1 MRKRRFIGTNGMTL
15 IADEAGPE
23 TGAPIL
29 LLHGGGQTRGSWKN
43 AVTRLAAEGY
53 LVIAPDTRGHGE
65 SDWATDADYTLEALV
80 GDVRA
85 IVNTLSAKPALVGAS
100 LGGVTALSLLGE
112 DQAPDV
118 RALVLVDT
126 APRIDMEGAKKI
138 TAFMSANTDGFASV
152 EDAADAVAAY
162 NPNRPRPKDVSG
174 LRRNLRQV
182 DGRLYWHWDPAF
194 MGARRVEAGVSRPR
208 LESAAKRVRVPTLLV
223 RGALSDLV
231 GDEQV
236 EHFRS
241 LMPQASFVDV
251 AGAGHMVAGDHNDA
265 FNDAILSFLLQVDGR
280 A

>member
-1 MRKRRFIGTNGMTL
+1 MRKRQFVGAKSVNL
-15 IADEAGPE
+15 VADEAGPE
-23 TGAPIL
+23 DGAPIL
-29 LLHGGGQTRGSWKN
+29 LLHGGGQTRKSWKN
-43 AVTRLAAEGY
+43 VVGRLAEEGY
-53 LVIAPDTRGHGE
+53 LVIAPDARGHGE
-65 SDWATDADYTLEALV
+65 SDWAPDANYSLDALA

-85 IVNTLSAKPALVGAS
+85 ILETLPAKAALVGAS

-112 DQAPDV
+112 EDAPDA

-126 APRIDMEGAKKI
+126 APKVDMEGAKKI
-138 TAFMSANTDGFASV
+138 TAFMGANAEGFGSV
-152 EDAADAVAAY
+152 EEAADAVAAY

-174 LRRNLRQV
+174 LRRNLREV

-194 MGARRVEAGVSRPR
+194 MGTKRVQVGVSRPR
-208 LESAAKRVRVPTLLV
+208 LESAAKRLTIPTLLV

-231 GDEQV
+231 GDEEV

-241 LMPQASFVDV
+241 LMPRASFVDV

-265 FNDAILSFLLQVDGR
+265 FSDAILSFLLQVDHR